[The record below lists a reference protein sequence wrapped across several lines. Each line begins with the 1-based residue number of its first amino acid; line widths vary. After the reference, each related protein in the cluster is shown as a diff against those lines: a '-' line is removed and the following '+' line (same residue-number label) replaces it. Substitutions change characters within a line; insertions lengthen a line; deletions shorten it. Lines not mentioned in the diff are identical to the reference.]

1 MKVTKGI
8 VCRDRGMIYQRL
20 TIERDDPA
28 DAVEVSV
35 STKYA
40 DDTPCNLYPLEDD
53 YVLCLPDFK
62 VEQKVTFT
70 ERSAQ
75 GDLVA
80 SESLLVSSGFSKWES
95 RINYRLSRDEAFAIR
110 NYNERFFTQQAVV
123 VFTEVCAGKV
133 RRVLRG
139 FAVAP
144 SAHPGPME
152 ITLLDARG
160 ERVGDTNTFDNFS
173 DGDFYEGDSN
183 PYSSCSFFV
192 EVPGHVMTYT
202 VVAHF
207 PEHPELDNFSCL
219 EKNAYREMILKF
231 FDDSEDASCD
241 GEYGGWFFGHR
252 ASAGELERQK
262 RVKFQREPKF
272 SVIVPL
278 YHTPL
283 KLFTEMAD
291 SVLEQSYGNWEL
303 VLVNSTPEDAELA
316 ELVSAYAAADKRIK
330 VVTLDTNYG
339 ITENTNRGVAEATG
353 DYVAFFDHDDVL
365 EPAILF
371 EYAAAINKD
380 PSIDV
385 LYCDEDKLY
394 DNGCYGGP
402 HFKPDFSIDQLRNNN
417 YICHM
422 LTIRKTILDAVG
434 PTPQGL
440 YDGAQDHYL
449 TLRVAEETDRIH
461 HVPKILYHW
470 RATAGSTALS
480 ADNKSYATDAGIRA
494 VQSHLDRLGIP
505 AAVTEYGRPFTYRV
519 RYGIEG
525 DPLVSIVVPSH
536 NKPEVLKSCI
546 DSILGKTDYPRYE
559 IVIVENNSTDAR
571 LFDYYRE
578 LEASSHPVRVVEW
591 KGEGFNF
598 SAIVNHGVKES
609 TGELVLLLNNDT
621 EVIDG
626 DWLEILAGY
635 AQRADVGA
643 VGPRLYFPDDTY
655 QHAGLAITGYGVS
668 RLFINMPEENAP
680 SKYMTY
686 HDMTRNV
693 SAVTGACLMTRRS
706 VWDELDGFDEKLS
719 VAFNDVDFCLR
730 AAEHGYLVVF
740 TADTSLYHYESLTR
754 GKDDEGEQSRIR
766 MMRELSMLRERW
778 ADIYVKGDP
787 YYNINLD
794 QTEPRSCYFG
804 LPKH

>member
-1 MKVTKGI
+1 MKVTRG
-8 VCRDRGMIYQRL
+8 VLCRDRGMIYQRL
-20 TIERDDPA
+20 SIERDDPTDDISLA
-28 DAVEVSV
+28 V

-40 DDTPCNLYPLEDD
+40 EDTPFNLYPYGDD
-53 YVLCLPDFK
+53 YVLCLPDLQA
-62 VEQKVTFT
+62 EQKVVCT
-70 ERSAQ
+70 ERAAD
-75 GDLVA
+75 GTEVA
-80 SESLLVSSGFSKWES
+80 TTYFIVSSGFSKWES

-110 NYNERFFTQQAVV
+110 NYNERFFTRQAAV

-139 FAVAP
+139 FAVVP
-144 SAHPGPME
+144 SVDPGPME
-152 ITLLDARG
+152 ITLLDSRG
-160 ERVGDTNTFDNFS
+160 VPVGETRTFDNFS
-173 DGDFYEGDSN
+173 DGDFYKNDSN
-183 PYSSCSFFV
+183 PYASCSFFV
-192 EVPGHVMTYT
+192 EVPGYVMTYT

-207 PEHPELDNFSCL
+207 PAHPELDNFSCL

-231 FDDSEDASCD
+231 LDDSEDASCD
-241 GEYGGWFFGHR
+241 GQYGQWFFGHR
-252 ASAGELERQK
+252 ASAGELERQR
-262 RVKFQREPKF
+262 RVRFSQEPTF
-272 SVIVPL
+272 SIIVPL

-283 KLFTEMAD
+283 GLFTEMAD
-291 SVLEQSYGNWEL
+291 SVLDQSYGNWEL
-303 VLVNSTPEDAELA
+303 ILVNSTPEDADLSD
-316 ELVSAYAAADKRIK
+316 LVASYAAADERIK
-330 VVTLDTNYG
+330 VVTLDANYG
-339 ITENTNRGVAEATG
+339 ITENTNYGVKEATG

-371 EYAAAINKD
+371 EYAAAINED

-422 LTIRKTILDAVG
+422 LTIRKSILDKVG
-434 PTPQGL
+434 PTPKEL

-449 TLRVAEETDRIH
+449 TLRVSEETSHIH
-461 HVPKILYHW
+461 HVPKVLYHW

-480 ADNKSYATDAGIRA
+480 ADNKTYATDAGIRA
-494 VQSHLDRLGIP
+494 VQSHLDRLGI
-505 AAVTEYGRPFTYRV
+505 AGTVTEYGRPFTYRV
-519 RYGIEG
+519 RYALDGQ
-525 DPLVSIVVPSH
+525 PLVSIVIPSH
-536 NKPEVLKSCI
+536 DKPDVLRACVG
-546 DSILGKTDYPRYE
+546 SILDKTEYPNYE
-559 IVIVENNSTDAR
+559 IVIVENNSTDEGI
-571 LFDYYRE
+571 FGYYRE
-578 LEASSHPVRVVEW
+578 LEASGKPIRVVEW

-609 TGELVLLLNNDT
+609 KGELVLLLNNDT

-635 AQRADVGA
+635 ASREDVGA

-655 QHAGLAITGYGVS
+655 QHAGLAVTGYGVS

-730 AAEHGYLVVF
+730 AAEQGYLVVF

-766 MMRELSMLRERW
+766 MMRELSALRERW
-778 ADIYVKGDP
+778 ADVYVKGDP

-804 LPKH
+804 LPRR

>member
-1 MKVTKGI
+1 MKVTRGI
-8 VCRDRGMIYQRL
+8 VCRDRGMIYQRVS
-20 TIERDDPA
+20 
-28 DAVEVSV
+28 VEKDNPSDTVKVDV
-35 STKYA
+35 STKHA
-40 DDTPCNLYPLEDD
+40 KSTPFNLYPFEDD
-53 YVLCLPDFK
+53 YVLCLPDFAA
-62 VEQKVTFT
+62 EQKVVFT
-70 ERSAQ
+70 EVSAS
-75 GDLVA
+75 GDEV
-80 SESLLVSSGFSKWES
+80 SKSFFIVSSGFSKWES
-95 RINYRLSRDEAFAIR
+95 RINYRVSRDKAFAIR
-110 NYNERFFTQQAVV
+110 DYNERFFTEQAAV

-139 FAVAP
+139 FVVVP
-144 SAHPGPME
+144 SAAPGPME
-152 ITLLDARG
+152 ITLLDSCG
-160 ERVGDTNTFDNFS
+160 LPVGDTNTFDNFS
-173 DGDFYEGDSN
+173 NGDFYEDDSN

-192 EVPGHVMTYT
+192 EVPGDIMTYA

-207 PEHPELDNFSCL
+207 PDNVALDNFSCL
-219 EKNAYREMILKF
+219 EKKAYREMILKF
-231 FDDSEDASCD
+231 LDDSEDASCD
-241 GEYGGWFFGHR
+241 GQYGEWFFGHR

-262 RVKFQREPKF
+262 RVRFACEPKF

-278 YHTPL
+278 YHTPTR
-283 KLFTEMAD
+283 LFTEMAD
-291 SVLEQSYGNWEL
+291 SVLDQSYANWEL

-316 ELVSAYAAADKRIK
+316 ELVASYAASDERVK
-330 VVTLDTNYG
+330 VVTLDANYG
-339 ITENTNRGVAEATG
+339 ITENTNYGVKEATG
-353 DYVAFFDHDDVL
+353 DFVAFFDHDDVL
-365 EPAILF
+365 EPAILY

-417 YICHM
+417 YVCHM
-422 LTIRKTILDAVG
+422 LTIRKSILDKVG
-434 PTPQGL
+434 PTPKEL

-449 TLRVAEETDRIH
+449 TLRVSEETSNIH

-480 ADNKSYATDAGIRA
+480 ADNKTYATDAGIRA
-494 VQSHLDRLGIP
+494 VQSHLDRLGI
-505 AAVTEYGRPFTYRV
+505 AGTVTEYGRPFTYRV
-519 RYGIEG
+519 RYALDGE
-525 DPLVSIVVPSH
+525 PLVSIVIPSH
-536 NKPEVLKSCI
+536 DQPEVLKSCV
-546 DSILGKTDYPRYE
+546 DSILDKTGYANYE
-559 IVIVENNSTDAR
+559 IVIVENNSTDAL
-571 LFDYYRE
+571 LFEYYRD
-578 LEASSHPVRVVEW
+578 LEASDGRVRVVEW

-598 SAIVNHGVKES
+598 SSIVNYGVKES
-609 TGELVLLLNNDT
+609 RGELVLLLNNDT
-621 EVIDG
+621 EVIDA

-635 AQRADVGA
+635 ASRKDVGA

-655 QHAGLAITGYGVS
+655 QHAGLAVTGYGVS
-668 RLFINMPEENAP
+668 RLFVNMPEENAP

-706 VWDELDGFDEKLS
+706 VWDELGGFDEALS

-730 AAEHGYLVVF
+730 AHAQGYLVVF

-766 MMRELSMLRERW
+766 MMRELSTLRERW
-778 ADIYVKGDP
+778 ADVYVKGDP
-787 YYNINLD
+787 YFNINLD

-804 LPKH
+804 LPKR